1 VHLPLGKGQLDLTRV
16 LAFIAA
22 NGYDGPVIVEERG
35 GGHTAEAFV
44 EHARLFRDAMDVTL
58 AA

>member
-1 VHLPLGKGQLDLTRV
+1 MDLRRV
-16 LAFIAA
+16 LGFIAS

-35 GGHTAEAFV
+35 GGFSAEDFV
-44 EHARLFRDAMDVTL
+44 EHAMKFRSTFKL